1 MTTLTDNQLD
11 RYARHIVLREIGGSG
26 QKKLLA
32 THILIVG
39 AGGIGCPAIQYLA
52 AAGVGKLTI
61 VDPDIVSL
69 SNLQRQPLFGESDI
83 GATKVQRAT
92 DAVRRLNP
100 DVAVT
105 AVTEP
110 ITADNAAALL
120 SEAAP
125 DIVLDGTDNFATR
138 LVVSDACVAARIP
151 LVSAAIGMFQG
162 QVGSFYGHEAEA
174 PCYRCFV
181 GDAHDADDCDTCAD
195 QGVLGAMCGMV
206 GGMGAMEAIRAVA
219 GFGEDARGKLH
230 VIDGLKPSMYTM
242 RLPKDPNCRACG
254 TNN

>member
-1 MTTLTDNQLD
+1 MTNQTDTAVRESRFTLEAASN
-11 RYARHIVLREIGGSG
+11 YAVIVAFIAVVIFFSFAAPSFMTGENIFNLISN
-26 QKKLLA
+26 KVVLLA
-32 THILIVG
+32 IVALGMTIVIG

-125 DIVLDGTDNFATR
+125 DTVDT
-138 LVVSDACVAARIP
+138 
-151 LVSAAIGMFQG
+151 GMYKYNSELFNE
-162 QVGSFYGHEAEA
+162 S
-174 PCYRCFV
+174 
-181 GDAHDADDCDTCAD
+181 
-195 QGVLGAMCGMV
+195 
-206 GGMGAMEAIRAVA
+206 
-219 GFGEDARGKLH
+219 
-230 VIDGLKPSMYTM
+230 
-242 RLPKDPNCRACG
+242 
-254 TNN
+254 